1 MKHIKNK
8 RGQSTVE
15 YVLLVTAV
23 VAVIIVMV
31 TSNKSGLQSQLNTT
45 LNSAIEQIGNMSDRL
60 AASEPASGGGSSILR
75 LRIRSLF
82 YQVSINAGLKDNF
95 YESI

>member
-1 MKHIKNK
+1 MHIKNK

-23 VAVIIVMV
+23 VAVIIAMV

-45 LNSAIEQIGNMSDRL
+45 LNSAIEDIGNMSDRL
-60 AASEPASGGGSSILR
+60 AGSEPGSAGGNGTPPYTIPVVPGNTSH
-75 LRIRSLF
+75 
-82 YQVSINAGLKDNF
+82 
-95 YESI
+95 